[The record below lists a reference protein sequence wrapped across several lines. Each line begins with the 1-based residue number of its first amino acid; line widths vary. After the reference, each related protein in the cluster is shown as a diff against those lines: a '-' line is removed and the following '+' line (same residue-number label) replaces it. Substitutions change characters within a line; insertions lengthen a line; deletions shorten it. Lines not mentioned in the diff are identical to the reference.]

1 MGSTWEKVARILFK
15 VIIIIIKY
23 ILGRKVEEKIKVDNE
38 EKLRKNI
45 EYCKRNNYN
54 YYCKQF

>member
-54 YYCKQF
+54 YYCK